1 MLPPYTSKYCVNT
14 GECNFKLVTD
24 GGKELFLVLI
34 RKLDPELSG
43 LLDVANLNLT
53 VRSRCCEEARLLFAG
68 SGRCSKQRVDEQ
80 KGEAVLLRCSTYN
93 CTLYH

>member
-14 GECNFKLVTD
+14 GECNFILVTD

-53 VRSRCCEEARLLFAG
+53 E
-68 SGRCSKQRVDEQ
+68 KP
-80 KGEAVLLRCSTYN
+80 VL
-93 CTLYH
+93 